1 MTVRIK
7 ICGITREGDALAAVL
22 AGADALGF
30 LFYPKSKRHI
40 SPEQARDIIR
50 ALPPLTTV
58 VGVFANESAKKI
70 AAVRETCLLDAVQ
83 LHGEETPEFCRSI
96 RGKTIKAFR
105 LRNAETVAAAH
116 AFPTGAWLF
125 DSYAP
130 NQRGGTGSPCNWEWI
145 RQATPLP
152 RPFIIAGGLTPA
164 NVGNCIKTVRPY
176 AVDVSSGVED
186 APGKKNADKMR
197 RFVAAVRK
205 AAAEI
210 DAPSAVSESM
220 DFSADNACLI

>member
-7 ICGITREGDALAAVL
+7 ICGITRKGDALAAVR

-40 SPEQARDIIR
+40 SPEQALDIIR
-50 ALPPLTTV
+50 ALPPLITV
-58 VGVFANESAKKI
+58 VGVFANESAEKI
-70 AAVRETCLLDAVQ
+70 AAVRKTCGLDAVQ
-83 LHGEETPEFCRSI
+83 LHGDETPEFCRSLP
-96 RGKTIKAFR
+96 GKTIKAFR
-105 LRNAETVAAAH
+105 LQDAETIAAART
-116 AFPTGAWLF
+116 FSTGAWLF
-125 DSYAP
+125 DGYAP
-130 NQRGGTGSPCNWEWI
+130 NQRGGTGSPFNWGWI
-145 RQATPLP
+145 RQSGPLP
-152 RPFIIAGGLTPA
+152 RPFIVAGGLTPA

-205 AAAEI
+205 VSAEM
-210 DAPSAVSESM
+210 DAPSAFFGPR
-220 DFSADNACLI
+220 DFSPATPD

>member
-7 ICGITREGDALAAVL
+7 ICGITREGDALDAVR

-50 ALPPLTTV
+50 TLPPLITA
-58 VGVFANESAKKI
+58 VGVFANEDAKKI
-70 AAVRETCLLDAVQ
+70 AAIRETCGLDAVQ
-83 LHGEETPEFCRSI
+83 LHGEETPEFCRSLP
-96 RGKTIKAFR
+96 GKTIKAFR
-105 LRNAETVAAAH
+105 LQNAETLVDAH
-116 AFPTGAWLF
+116 AFSTGAWLF
-125 DSYAP
+125 DGYAP
-130 NQRGGTGSPCNWEWI
+130 NQRGGAGLPFNWEWI
-145 RQATPLP
+145 RQSRPLP
-152 RPFIIAGGLTPA
+152 RPFIVAGGLTPA

-176 AVDVSSGVED
+176 AVDVSSGVEEK
-186 APGKKNADKMR
+186 AGKKNADKMR

-210 DAPSAVSESM
+210 DASAAFSESM
-220 DFSADNACLI
+220 NFIPTTTG

>member
-7 ICGITREGDALAAVL
+7 ICGITREGDALAAVR

-40 SPEQARDIIR
+40 SPEQARNIIR
-50 ALPPLTTV
+50 ALPPLITV
-58 VGVFANESAKKI
+58 VGVFANERAETI
-70 AAVRETCLLDAVQ
+70 AAIRKTCFLDAVQ
-83 LHGEETPEFCRSI
+83 LHGDETPEFCRSI
-96 RGKTIKAFR
+96 PGKTIKAFR
-105 LRNAETVAAAH
+105 LRNAETLAAAC
-116 AFPTGAWLF
+116 AFSTDAWLF
-125 DSYAP
+125 DGYSP
-130 NQRGGTGSPCNWEWI
+130 NQRGGAGLPFNWEWI
-145 RQATPLP
+145 RQSATLP
-152 RPFIIAGGLTPA
+152 RPFLVAGGLTPA

-205 AAAEI
+205 SAAAI
-210 DAPSAVSESM
+210 DAPSAFSESR
-220 DFSADNACLI
+220 DFCPTTPD

>member
-7 ICGITREGDALAAVL
+7 ICGITREGDALAAVQ

-50 ALPPLTTV
+50 ALPPLITA
-58 VGVFANESAKKI
+58 VGVFANERAETI
-70 AAVRETCLLDAVQ
+70 AAVRETCGLDAVQ
-83 LHGEETPEFCRSI
+83 LHGEETPEFCRSLP
-96 RGKTIKAFR
+96 GKTIKAFR
-105 LRNAETVAAAH
+105 LQNAETLAAAH
-116 AFPTGAWLF
+116 AFSTGAWLF
-125 DSYAP
+125 DGYVP
-130 NQRGGTGSPCNWEWI
+130 NQRGGTGSPFNWGWI
-145 RQATPLP
+145 RQSSPLP
-152 RPFIIAGGLTPA
+152 RPFIVAGGLTPA

-176 AVDVSSGVED
+176 AVDVSSGVEEK
-186 APGKKNADKMR
+186 AGKKDMKKMR

-210 DAPSAVSESM
+210 DAPTAFSESRN
-220 DFSADNACLI
+220 SSSTTPG

>member
-7 ICGITREGDALAAVL
+7 ICGITREGDALAAVQ

-50 ALPPLTTV
+50 ALPPLITA
-58 VGVFANESAKKI
+58 VGVFANERAETI
-70 AAVRETCLLDAVQ
+70 AAVRETCGLDAVQ
-83 LHGEETPEFCRSI
+83 LHGEETPEFCRSLP
-96 RGKTIKAFR
+96 GKTIKAFR
-105 LRNAETVAAAH
+105 LRNAETLAVAQ
-116 AFPTGAWLF
+116 AFSTGAWLF
-125 DSYAP
+125 DGYSP
-130 NQRGGTGSPCNWEWI
+130 NQRGGAGLPFNWEWI
-145 RQATPLP
+145 RQSSPLP
-152 RPFIIAGGLTPA
+152 RPFIVAGGLTPA

-176 AVDVSSGVED
+176 AVDVSSGVEEK
-186 APGKKNADKMR
+186 AGKKDMEKMR

-210 DAPSAVSESM
+210 DAPTAFSESRN
-220 DFSADNACLI
+220 SSPTTPG